1 MTTFPFNFEQKYL
14 TMTAAREINQ
24 PLILPKT
31 LSGVNIEFKTERR
44 MTESEFMEFCAEND
58 HLRIEQDK
66 NGKLIIMPPVDYDG
80 GAREGMACGYL
91 FNWWLSY
98 QKGRV
103 FSPSTGFRLPDSSV
117 RASDGCWI
125 SDERMSQ
132 VIPSDRKKFARIV
145 PDFVIEVRSDSDRIG
160 ILKRKMA
167 DAWIA
172 NGVRLA
178 WLIDPLQEKAYVY
191 RQDGSTELLSSFDH
205 ILSGENVCPGL
216 TFDLSKMRI

>member
-1 MTTFPFNFEQKYL
+1 
-14 TMTAAREINQ
+14 MTAAREVDQ

-31 LSGVNIEFKTERR
+31 LNGVNIEFKTERR
-44 MTESEFMEFCAEND
+44 MTEAEFMEFCAEND

-80 GAREGMACGYL
+80 GAREGIAYGYL
-91 FNWWLSY
+91 FNWWLSF

-132 VIPSDRKKFARIV
+132 VVPGDRKKFARVV

-160 ILKRKMA
+160 VLRKKMA
-167 DAWIA
+167 DTWIA
-172 NGVRLA
+172 NGVRLG

-191 RQDGSTELLSSFDH
+191 RQDGSSEIFNGFDY

>member
-1 MTTFPFNFEQKYL
+1 
-14 TMTAAREINQ
+14 MTAAREIDQ

-31 LSGVNIEFKTERR
+31 LNGVNIEFKTERR
-44 MTESEFMEFCAEND
+44 MTEAEFMEFCAEND
-58 HLRIEQDK
+58 HLRIEQEK
-66 NGKLIIMPPVDYDG
+66 NGKLIIMPPLDYDG
-80 GAREGMACGYL
+80 GAREGIACGHL
-91 FNWWLSY
+91 FNWWISY

-132 VIPSDRKKFARIV
+132 VVPGDRKKFARVV

-160 ILKRKMA
+160 VLKKKMT
-167 DAWIA
+167 DTWIA
-172 NGVRLA
+172 NGVWLA
-178 WLIDPLQEKAYVY
+178 WLIDPLQEKAYIY
-191 RQDGSTELLSSFDH
+191 REDGSSETLSSFDH
-205 ILSGENVCPGL
+205 MLSGENVCPDL